1 MAARLWW
8 VRPETVP
15 AHPAMWALLNA
26 EERAQQQRFIPPAKR
41 HEYLVTRILVR
52 TVLGAA
58 LGIAPETLQFTRNEW
73 GRPALFPPA
82 PLHFNIS
89 HSEGLI
95 VCLVAA
101 AHAVGVDT
109 EPLARAPALLA
120 LAPRVFAPQ
129 ELSDL
134 AALPVEEQAPRALLL
149 WTLKESYL
157 KARGRGLS
165 LPLDGF
171 AFRFAV
177 GRIHLEAE
185 AAFEDDGALWQ
196 FQTQTLG
203 PHLISMALAAP
214 DSVAVCPFLLG

>member
-15 AHPAMWALLNA
+15 TRPAAWALLNA

-58 LGIAPETLQFTRNEW
+58 LGVAPEILQFTRNEW

-82 PLHFNIS
+82 PIHFNIS
-89 HSEGLI
+89 HTEGLI
-95 VCLVAA
+95 VCLVSIE
-101 AHAVGVDT
+101 HKVGVDT
-109 EPLARAPALLA
+109 EQLARAPALLA

-134 AALPVEEQAPRALLL
+134 AALPLEAQAPRALLL

-171 AFRFAV
+171 AFRFAA
-177 GRIHLEAE
+177 GGIRLEVE
-185 AAFEDDGALWQ
+185 AALEDDGTLWQ

-203 PHLISMALAAP
+203 PHLISMTLAAS
-214 DSVAVCPFLLG
+214 DSVVVSPFLLD

>member
-15 AHPAMWALLNA
+15 TRPTAWALLNA

-52 TVLGAA
+52 TVLGEA
-58 LGIAPETLQFTRNEW
+58 LGVAPETLQFTRNEW

-82 PLHFNIS
+82 PIHFNIS
-89 HSEGLI
+89 HTEGLI
-95 VCLVAA
+95 VCLVSTE
-101 AHAVGVDT
+101 HEVGVDT
-109 EPLARAPALLA
+109 EQLARAPALLA

-134 AALPVEEQAPRALLL
+134 AALPLEAQAPRALLL

-171 AFRFAV
+171 AFRFA
-177 GRIHLEAE
+177 GGIRLEVEPAL
-185 AAFEDDGALWQ
+185 EDDGTLWQ

-203 PHLISMALAAP
+203 QHLISMTLAAQ
-214 DSVAVCPFLLG
+214 DSVVVSPFLLG